1 MIRNPKLNSK
11 KELKKN
17 IVVGLDIGTTK
28 ISAIVGEISE
38 DGIDIIGIGT
48 HPSQGLR
55 KGVVINIE
63 STVESIKKAVKEA
76 ELMAGCVIDRAYVGI
91 AGAHISSLNSHGVV
105 AIKDKEITAQD
116 VQRVISAAKA
126 VAIPQDREILHVIP
140 QEFIID
146 DQDGI
151 KEPVGMSGVRLE
163 AKVHIVTCAVSSAQ
177 NIIKSC
183 NKAGLQVEE
192 LILEPIASAEAVLSN
207 DELELGVMLVDV
219 GGGTASIATFSQGS
233 LAHTAVLAIGG
244 NHITNDIAVGLRTPQ
259 HEAEKIKLRY
269 GCAMASLVSESETID
284 VPGVGG
290 RKARTV
296 PRKLLAEIIEPRLEE
311 LFSLIHKEL
320 QKSGLQDLVASGV
333 VLTGGT
339 PMMEGI
345 PELAEF
351 IFDMPVKRGVPYGVG
366 GLSYVV
372 SSPKFATGVGLLKYA
387 VKKHG
392 LRPTSKIPSL
402 RFSTESYDKV
412 VTSMKGWIKDLF

>member
-366 GLSYVV
+366 GLSDVV